1 MDTELKNKAEYIV
14 ALISEFARTHCLTDA
29 QAFRYLD
36 RFHAID
42 FITRHYGVTHTQRFE
57 DVVSDLTT
65 YCRRQGG
72 AIA

>member
-1 MDTELKNKAEYIV
+1 MDTELKNKTEYII
-14 ALISEFARTHCLTDA
+14 ALINEFARAHHLTDV

-36 RFHAID
+36 RFRAID
-42 FITRHYGVTHTQRFE
+42 FITRHYGVAHTQRFE
-57 DVVSDLTT
+57 DVVSDLAA